1 MRGVVSAPQ
10 PEAVEAGADVL
21 RGGGNAVD
29 AAVACAL
36 AQTAVDPLMCGIAG
50 FGTMHVFLP
59 GAGAG
64 AGLGGSRGADPG
76 GGRSKGAGSGAHRV
90 IDFHGRAPLAVR
102 EDMWADLVRSEAED
116 GFGFL
121 LEGAVNEIGY
131 QSITTPMT
139 LRALDAALERFGT
152 RKLADLLP
160 PAIEYCEDG
169 FQVRP
174 HVSDYWSEGPV
185 WGRVAH
191 TEYLTRFEAARKIY
205 LRANGRIPGVG
216 DTVRNPDMGRTY
228 RRIAEHGA
236 EDLYSGR
243 IAARIVADIERGG
256 GLLAA
261 EDLARAVP
269 DETEPLWG
277 TYRGHRVATNRPPG
291 GGVMVLE
298 MLNILENFDLAA
310 MGHNSPEYV
319 ATVSE
324 AMKIATVDK
333 DTRIGDPRFFA
344 TPIAELTSKEYGARM
359 AERIRSGEKT
369 RVPRLDAGGRES
381 KDTTHVCVVDGEGN
395 CVSLTHSLG
404 RPSGV
409 ITEGLGFMYNGCMG
423 VFDPRPGRAGSLAP
437 GKARFTAMCPTIL
450 FDEEG
455 PWYVVG
461 APGGTFITMGVLQ
474 AILNA
479 VDFGMS
485 AQESVAAP
493 RFCTTSDTIDITN
506 RILRRTER
514 ALRGLG
520 YPVRR
525 SALSFSFAG
534 VHALRRTAAGGG
546 WEGGADPGRDGMALA
561 VQAPG
566 DGRAASR
573 RASPGSNS
581 CC

>member
-1 MRGVVSAPQ
+1 MRGVISAPQ
-10 PEAVEAGADVL
+10 PEAAEAGADVL

-36 AQTAVDPLMCGIAG
+36 VQTAVDPLMCGIAG

-59 GAGAG
+59 GGDAGAG
-64 AGLGGSRGADPG
+64 S
-76 GGRSKGAGSGAHRV
+76 HRV
-90 IDFHGRAPLAVR
+90 VDFHGRAPLAVR
-102 EDMWADLVRSEAED
+102 EDMWADLVRGEAED

-131 QSITTPMT
+131 QSIATPMT
-139 LRALDAALERFGT
+139 LRALDTALERYGT
-152 RKLADLLP
+152 RRLSDLLP
-160 PAIEYCEDG
+160 PAIAYCEDG

-174 HVSDYWSEGPV
+174 HVSAYWNEGPV
-185 WGRVAH
+185 WGRIAH
-191 TEYLTRFEAARKIY
+191 TEYLTRFEATREVY
-205 LRANGRIPGVG
+205 LRPDGRVPGVG

-236 EDLYSGR
+236 EDFYTGG

-256 GLLAA
+256 GLLSA
-261 EDLARAVP
+261 EDLARATP

-277 TYRGHRVATNRPPG
+277 TYRGHRVSTNRPPG

-310 MGHNSPEYV
+310 MGHNSPEYIAV
-319 ATVSE
+319 VSE

-333 DTRIGDPRFFA
+333 DTRIGDPRHFE
-344 TPIAELTSKEYGARM
+344 TPVAELTSKEYGARM
-359 AERIRSGEKT
+359 AERIRGGEKT
-369 RVPRLDAGGRES
+369 HVPRLNAGGGES
-381 KDTTHVCVVDGEGN
+381 KGTTHVCVVDGHGN

-409 ITEGLGFMYNGCMG
+409 VTEGLGFMYNGCMG

-437 GKARFTAMCPTIL
+437 SKARFTAMCPTIL

-455 PWYVVG
+455 PWFVAG

-474 AILNA
+474 SILNA

-493 RFCTTSDTIDITN
+493 RFCTTSDTIDVTN

-514 ALRGLG
+514 ALRDLG

-525 SALSFSFAG
+525 SPLSFSFAG
-534 VHALRRTAAGGG
+534 VHALRRTAAGG

-561 VQAPG
+561 VQAAGDRRGNGRTPHATPG
-566 DGRAASR
+566 
-573 RASPGSNS
+573 
-581 CC
+581 